1 MSLSVLDMKV
11 SVPSPGQGQGVPIP
25 EGFITTMP
33 ADDKYTIAEGY
44 FQADVGLYSDLLP
57 PSNRI
62 VLTAML
68 GVLGTGGSG
77 QIIVKLFKSLDST
90 SIGVE
95 IANTRIGFES
105 GAEAYYTIEL
115 QMADFNTTSNFNA
128 YNLTA
133 ELEPIEETSAS
144 VIGPISLVGV
154 FYGPVL

>member
-1 MSLSVLDMKV
+1 MSVLVFDMKV
-11 SVPSPGQGQGVPIP
+11 SVPSSGQGPGVPIP
-25 EGFITTMP
+25 VGFISTTP
-33 ADDKYTIAEGY
+33 TDDKYTIADGF
-44 FQADVGLYSDLLP
+44 FQADVGLYAEFFPLN
-57 PSNRI
+57 NRI

-68 GVLGTGGSG
+68 GVLGTGGNG
-77 QIIVKLFKSLDST
+77 EIIVKLFKSLDST

-95 IANTRIGFES
+95 IADTRIGFES
-105 GAEAYYTIEL
+105 GLERYYTIEL
-115 QMADFNTTSNFNA
+115 QTADFNTDSSFNV